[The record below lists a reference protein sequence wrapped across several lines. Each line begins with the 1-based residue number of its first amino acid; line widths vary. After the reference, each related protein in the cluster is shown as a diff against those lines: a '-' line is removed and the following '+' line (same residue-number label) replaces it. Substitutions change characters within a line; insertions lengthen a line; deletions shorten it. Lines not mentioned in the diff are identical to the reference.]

1 VAILFRNYDLVA
13 QSGLFD
19 AEYYLRSNP
28 DIAELNVDPL
38 THYLESGC
46 RERRDPSAKFSTE
59 HYLSQCGALGEAPDN
74 ALLHYLTVGAE
85 RGLTPRAGHKRS
97 GQVVAG
103 RGTRVSARARK
114 SNGAVTALSP
124 APTDETISSRGNA
137 EVPPGYVDFYGYSSA
152 AGGWLF
158 SGWVARPFH
167 TDHSA
172 TVEALLQYEQS
183 RCPSRATLAF
193 FQRDDLDPKAVGV
206 VAFAPGSSR
215 VLGALRYISFDLD
228 GITYRAVAGHG
239 TARLGDQELIDR
251 VRSNLIHCG
260 FANRSREHLLSITA
274 RVGFTGQD
282 TLSSL
287 TETVLLE
294 IDDAILCPPDSV
306 VLKGWH
312 LAAPGVVRS
321 IRVRSGSLSGEL
333 SLDDS
338 IIIDRPDV
346 ITAVAPSLGFL
357 ESRCGFIA
365 YVPNTISPGDA
376 PYVEIE
382 LNNGEVGFKSLQ
394 LPKRWG
400 IEAIRRILDGIELRY
415 SDIGPAFDKVLGPSI
430 SAINAARLQTLVA
443 VTKIDFGQIPV
454 SPRFSLIIPLYGRV
468 DFIEYQMGLFSRH
481 RPIRNFEITYVL
493 DDPNKRR
500 ELQSLAQSVFERFQI
515 PFQLLLLP
523 SNLGFGPAN
532 NVGLR
537 TASGQFVC
545 FLNSDIFP
553 ITDDWMERLAARLEQ
568 NPDIGIIGARLLFED
583 GSVQHEGCYY
593 RTLKE
598 YGGWTFIEHTNKG
611 RRPRDSQELRR
622 CDAITGA
629 CMVLR
634 RSLALDLGGFDEAY
648 IVGDFEDSDLCFR
661 VKARGLSCAVD
672 DDVRLYH
679 LERKSQGPPSQNW
692 RMNLTLYNAWV
703 HQGRWF
709 KRSMLPTE
717 VESEQA

>member
-19 AEYYLRSNP
+19 PEYYLRSNP
-28 DIAELNVDPL
+28 DVAVLNVDPL

-46 RERRDPSAKFSTE
+46 RERRDPSGKFSTE
-59 HYLSQCGALGEAPDN
+59 HYLSQCGALGETPDN

-85 RGLTPRAGHKRS
+85 HGLTPRAGFKKS
-97 GQVVAG
+97 GQVVGG
-103 RGTRVSARARK
+103 RGARVSGRAVK
-114 SNGAVTALSP
+114 SNGAVTTLSP
-124 APTDETISSRGNA
+124 IRPAELVASSGTD
-137 EVPPGYVDFYGYSSA
+137 EVPPGYVDFYGYSNA

-158 SGWVARPFH
+158 SGWVMRPSH
-167 TDHSA
+167 TDHAA
-172 TVEALLQYEQS
+172 TVESLLQYEQG
-183 RCPSRATLAF
+183 RRPARATLAF
-193 FQRDDLDPKAVGV
+193 FQRDDLVPKAIGV

-215 VLGALRYISFDLD
+215 VMGSLQYISFDLE
-228 GITYRAVAGHG
+228 GITYRAIAGYG
-239 TARLGDQELIDR
+239 TARLGDQELIER
-251 VRSNLIHCG
+251 VRSNLTHRG

-274 RVGFTGQD
+274 RTGFTGQD

-287 TETVLLE
+287 TEPVLLE
-294 IDDAILCPPDSV
+294 IDEAILCPPDGV
-306 VLKGWH
+306 VIKGWH

-321 IRVRSGSLSGEL
+321 VRVRSGPLSGDL
-333 SLDDS
+333 LLNDS
-338 IIIDRPDV
+338 IVIERPDV
-346 ITAVAPSLGFL
+346 ITAVGQSLGFSD
-357 ESRCGFIA
+357 SRCGFVA
-365 YVPNTISPGDA
+365 YIPNAISQGDA
-376 PYVEIE
+376 PYIEID
-382 LNNGEVGFKSLQ
+382 LDNGEVGFKNLRIS
-394 LPKRWG
+394 KRRG
-400 IEAIRRILDGIELRY
+400 IDAIRRTLEGIEVRY
-415 SDIGPAFDKVLGPSI
+415 GEVTPAFDKVLGPSI
-430 SAINAARLQTLVA
+430 SAINAARLRAPVA
-443 VTKIDFGQIPV
+443 ASQIDFGQMPA

-481 RPIRNFEITYVL
+481 RAIREFETIYVL
-493 DDPNKRR
+493 DDPSKQR
-500 ELQSLAQSVFERFQI
+500 ELLSLAQSVFERFQI
-515 PFQLLLLP
+515 PFRLLLLP
-523 SNLGFGPAN
+523 SNLGFAPAN

-537 TASGQFVC
+537 AASGQFTC

-568 NPDIGIIGARLLFED
+568 HPDIGVIGARLLFED
-583 GSVQHEGCYY
+583 GSVQHEGCHY

-598 YGGWTFIEHTNKG
+598 FGGWTFIEHTNKG
-611 RRPRDSQELRR
+611 RRPRDSQELHR

-648 IVGDFEDSDLCFR
+648 IVGDFEDSDLCLR

-709 KRSMLPTE
+709 NRSTSPAE